1 MGGSLPGHGVTK
13 RSRVGSQDYQES
25 GGLRRSRLLQGPLRA
40 LAYPRYAAFWSISLL
55 SIMSFF
61 MVMIARGWLVL
72 ELTDSPFQVAAVQ
85 AAQLVPMLVLPLISG
100 ALADRGGRKLLLFT
114 TDVFNLITLLAMA
127 ALVFLEFIQVWH
139 VFALAIA
146 NGVAFSFAMPARTS
160 VVPDLVR
167 RSDVASAVALFSTIF
182 SLGQIAGP
190 TPAGF
195 IIEFFGMEHTFLVA
209 ALLLVP
215 ALIGMALFE
224 IPTTAGRQRLN
235 ADGGRE
241 SMVQSILN
249 GIRYVRGQPIIIA
262 LLLLGLIVMT
272 FVMPFQAV
280 MPVLVR
286 DVLNRGPDDLGVLMT
301 AIGVGALIGSLTA
314 ATARGMPQLTKLM
327 MVAGLLVG
335 VILTLFAL
343 SNYYLL
349 ALALALGLGLCTQSF
364 MTSNMT
370 IIQLA
375 TPDYV
380 RARVISIRFIL
391 VGLGPVGIMAMGIA
405 AETFGAVPSIIAM
418 SSLNIVFVA
427 LVLLLFPSLRHARR
441 ASAPAEPV
449 EHEVQPSG

>member
-1 MGGSLPGHGVTK
+1 MEPRYS
-13 RSRVGSQDYQES
+13 QES
-25 GGLRRSRLLQGPLRA
+25 GRLRRSRLLQGPLRA
-40 LAYPRYAAFWSISLL
+40 FSYPRYAAFWSLSLL

-61 MVMIARGWLVL
+61 MVMIARGWLIL
-72 ELTDSPFQVAAVQ
+72 ELTDSPFKVAAVQ
-85 AAQLVPMLVLPLISG
+85 AAQLLPMLVLPLISG
-100 ALADRGGRKLLLFT
+100 ALADRGGRKMLLLS
-114 TDVFNLITLLAMA
+114 TDVFNFFSLLAMA
-127 ALVFLEFIQVWH
+127 ALVYFEFIQEWH
-139 VFALAIA
+139 VFALALA

-167 RSDVASAVALFSTIF
+167 RTDIASAVALFSTIF
-182 SLGQIAGP
+182 SLGQVAGP

-195 IIEFFGMEHTFLVA
+195 IIEYFGMAHTFLIASV
-209 ALLLVP
+209 LLAP
-215 ALIGMALFE
+215 ALIGMALFKVP
-224 IPTTAGRQRLN
+224 ITARRRRN
-235 ADGGRE
+235 APGGGRE
-241 SMVQSILN
+241 SMAQSILN
-249 GIRYVRGQPIIIA
+249 GIRYVRGQPAIIA

-272 FVMPFQAV
+272 FIMPFQAV

-301 AIGVGALIGSLTA
+301 AIGIGALIGSLTA

-327 MVAGLLVG
+327 MVAGLLAG
-335 VILTLFAL
+335 IILTLFAL

-370 IIQLA
+370 IIQIA

-405 AETFGAVPSIIAM
+405 AETFGAVPSIITM
-418 SSLNIVFVA
+418 SSLNVFFVA
-427 LVLLLFPSLRHARR
+427 LVLAVFPSIRR
-441 ASAPAEPV
+441 GRRTPATAEPAG
-449 EHEVQPSG
+449 EQVQLSG

>member
-1 MGGSLPGHGVTK
+1 M
-13 RSRVGSQDYQES
+13 GSQDYQES

-167 RSDVASAVALFSTIF
+167 RSDIASAVALFSTIF

-224 IPTTAGRQRLN
+224 IPTTAGRQRLT

-335 VILTLFAL
+335 IILTLFAL

-349 ALALALGLGLCTQSF
+349 ALALALGLGLCTQTF

-391 VGLGPVGIMAMGIA
+391 VGLGPVGILAMGIA

-418 SSLNIVFVA
+418 SSLNIFFVA
-427 LVLLLFPSLRHARR
+427 LVLVLFPSIRRARR
-441 ASAPAEPV
+441 APPAEPA
-449 EHEVQPSG
+449 ETAGQEAQLSG

>member
-1 MGGSLPGHGVTK
+1 ME
-13 RSRVGSQDYQES
+13 RQENQVS

-40 LAYPRYAAFWSISLL
+40 FAYPRYAAFWSISLL

-61 MVMIARGWLVL
+61 MVMIARGWLIL
-72 ELTDSPFQVAAVQ
+72 ELTDSPFKVAAVQ

-100 ALADRGGRKLLLFT
+100 ALADRGGRKMLLLT
-114 TDVFNLITLLAMA
+114 TDVFNFISLLAMG
-127 ALVFLEFIQVWH
+127 ALVYFEFIQEWH
-139 VFALAIA
+139 VFALALA

-182 SLGQIAGP
+182 SLGQVAGP
-190 TPAGF
+190 TPAGY
-195 IIEFFGMEHTFLVA
+195 IIEFFGMAHTFFVA
-209 ALLLVP
+209 SLLLIP
-215 ALIGMALFE
+215 ALIGIAMFD
-224 IPTTAGRQRLN
+224 IPIIVGRQRP
-235 ADGGRE
+235 APDGARE
-241 SMVQSILN
+241 SMAQSILY
-249 GIRYVRGQPIIIA
+249 GIRYVRGQPVIIA

-301 AIGVGALIGSLTA
+301 AIGVGALMGSLTA
-314 ATARGMPQLTKLM
+314 ATARGMPQLTRLM

-335 VILTLFAL
+335 VILTLFAVSNFYLL
-343 SNYYLL
+343 SL
-349 ALALALGLGLCTQSF
+349 ALATCLGLSTQLF

-370 IIQLA
+370 MVQLA

-418 SSLNIVFVA
+418 SSMNIFFVA
-427 LVLLLFPSLRHARR
+427 VVLVLFPSIRRARR
-441 ASAPAEPV
+441 TPPVVEQAELVEPAEP
-449 EHEVQPSG
+449 EAQPSG

>member
-1 MGGSLPGHGVTK
+1 MEP
-13 RSRVGSQDYQES
+13 QENQEA
-25 GGLRRSRLLQGPLRA
+25 GGLRRSRLFQGPLRA
-40 LAYPRYAAFWSISLL
+40 FAYPRYAAFWSISLL

-61 MVMIARGWLVL
+61 MVMIARGWLML
-72 ELTDSPFQVAAVQ
+72 ELTDSPFKVAAVQ

-100 ALADRGGRKLLLFT
+100 ALADRGGRKFLLFT
-114 TDVFNLITLLAMA
+114 TDVFNFITLLAMA
-127 ALVFLEFIQVWH
+127 VLVYLEFIQEWH
-139 VFALAIA
+139 VFALALA

-182 SLGQIAGP
+182 SLGQVAGP

-195 IIEFFGMEHTFLVA
+195 IIEFFGMAHTFLVA

-215 ALIGMALFE
+215 ALAGMALFN
-224 IPTTAGRQRLN
+224 IPTVAGRQRFG
-235 ADGGRE
+235 ADGARE

-249 GIRYVRGQPIIIA
+249 GIRYVRGQPVIIA

-301 AIGVGALIGSLTA
+301 AIGVGALMGSLIA

-327 MVAGLLVG
+327 IVAGLLVG
-335 VILTLFAL
+335 IILTLFAL

-349 ALALALGLGLCTQSF
+349 ALALALCLGLCVQSF

-370 IIQLA
+370 MVQLV

-418 SSLNIVFVA
+418 SSLNIFFVA
-427 LVLLLFPSLRHARR
+427 LVLALFPSIRRARR
-441 ASAPAEPV
+441 APAPSEATGPAEP
-449 EHEVQPSG
+449 EAQPSG

>member
-1 MGGSLPGHGVTK
+1 MESN
-13 RSRVGSQDYQES
+13 DNQEA
-25 GGLRRSRLLQGPLRA
+25 GRLRRSRLLQGPLRA
-40 LAYPRYAAFWSISLL
+40 FAYPRYAAFWSLSLL

-85 AAQLVPMLVLPLISG
+85 AAQLLPMLVLPLISG
-100 ALADRGGRKLLLFT
+100 ALADRGGRKMLLMT
-114 TDVFNLITLLAMA
+114 TDVFNAISLLAMA
-127 ALVFLEFIQVWH
+127 ALVYLEFIQVWH

-167 RSDVASAVALFSTIF
+167 RSDVASGVALFSTIF
-182 SLGQIAGP
+182 SLGQVAGP

-195 IIEFFGMEHTFLVA
+195 IIEYFGMAHTFLVA

-215 ALIGMALFE
+215 ALLGMAVFD
-224 IPTTAGRQRLN
+224 IPTVAGRQRLG
-235 ADGGRE
+235 ADGARE
-241 SMVQSILN
+241 SMVQSILS
-249 GIRYVRGQPIIIA
+249 GIRYVRGQSIIIA

-301 AIGVGALIGSLTA
+301 AIGVGALMGSLTA

-327 MVAGLLVG
+327 MIAGLLVG

-343 SNYYLL
+343 SNFYLLSL
-349 ALALALGLGLCTQSF
+349 ALALALGLTTQSF

-370 IIQLA
+370 MVQLA

-405 AETFGAVPSIIAM
+405 AESFGAVPSIIAM
-418 SSLNIVFVA
+418 SSLNIFFVA
-427 LVLLLFPSLRHARR
+427 LVLMLFPSFRRSRR
-441 ASAPAEPV
+441 APAASEHPEPAEM
-449 EHEVQPSG
+449 EAPSSG

>member
-1 MGGSLPGHGVTK
+1 MEP
-13 RSRVGSQDYQES
+13 QENQEA

-301 AIGVGALIGSLTA
+301 AIGVGALMGSLIA

-335 VILTLFAL
+335 IILTLFAL

-349 ALALALGLGLCTQSF
+349 ALALALGLGLCTQTF

-391 VGLGPVGIMAMGIA
+391 VGLGPVGILAMGIA
-405 AETFGAVPSIIAM
+405 AETFGAVPSIITM
-418 SSLNIVFVA
+418 SSLNIFFVA
-427 LVLLLFPSLRHARR
+427 LVLVIFPSIRRARR
-441 ASAPAEPV
+441 ASAPAAPIEP
-449 EHEVQPSG
+449 EAQPSG

>member
-1 MGGSLPGHGVTK
+1 MGP
-13 RSRVGSQDYQES
+13 QENQEA
-25 GGLRRSRLLQGPLRA
+25 GGLRRSRLFQGPLRA
-40 LAYPRYAAFWSISLL
+40 FAYPRYAAFWSISLL

-182 SLGQIAGP
+182 SLGQVAGP

-195 IIEFFGMEHTFLVA
+195 IIEFFGMAHTFLVA

-215 ALIGMALFE
+215 ALAGMALFN
-224 IPTTAGRQRLN
+224 IPTVAGRQRFG
-235 ADGGRE
+235 ADGARE

-249 GIRYVRGQPIIIA
+249 GIRYVRGQPVIIA

-301 AIGVGALIGSLTA
+301 AIGVGALMGSLIA

-335 VILTLFAL
+335 IILTLFAL

-349 ALALALGLGLCTQSF
+349 ALALALCLGLCVQSF

-370 IIQLA
+370 MVQLV

-418 SSLNIVFVA
+418 SSLNIFFVA
-427 LVLLLFPSLRHARR
+427 LVLALFPSIRRARR
-441 ASAPAEPV
+441 APAPSEATGPAEP
-449 EHEVQPSG
+449 EAQPSG